1 MENESW
7 LESKTS
13 PSPNTQID
21 QWLVAVQK
29 LSKAVDALKAAKENF
44 KAKMSSAKKKILLD
58 KDKEDKDKEDKDKED
73 KDKEDK
79 EVEDK
84 EVEDK
89 EVEDKEVKGKK
100 IDKKTIDTTIKK
112 PVSKV
117 RSKTKEPAQKEIKK
131 KKL

>member
-58 KDKEDKDKEDKDKED
+58 KDKEDKDKEDK
-73 KDKEDK
+73 
-79 EVEDK
+79 